1 MKFALSADWHFAGY
15 TQDRLIGGLPER
27 LMALK
32 GCIES
37 MLNHCMEHQI
47 DRVVVAG
54 DILHG
59 KSIIYA
65 LAQSVLIDIFNTY
78 PYIEFYLVDGN
89 HDLSGKGQDAV
100 SALRGLVACDN
111 VVLISRHLRD
121 YFEYEGVA
129 FVPYAYD
136 MVETIKK
143 NSCKYLVSHF
153 GLNEAILNSGVSI
166 VSKMGLKD
174 LVGKYEYVLLG
185 HYHLPQEM
193 IADEIKVY
201 YAGSPI
207 QLDWGEK
214 HEQKRFLIVDTDNDT
229 VESRPTVGYK
239 QHHEFKITNENKEEI
254 VEKAK
259 KFQAIGHEVRIFR
272 DDLDVDVEHLAEEF
286 LIIDKAEKD
295 ITDRG
300 IESSMSLD
308 EKFSKYLVIKGIKPE
323 DQLKYLEVGLSI
335 VERAAKETQ

>member
-15 TQDRLIGGLPER
+15 TQDKLIGGLPER
-27 LMALK
+27 LTVLK

-37 MLNHCMEHQI
+37 MLTHCKEHGI
-47 DRVVVAG
+47 DRVIVAG

-65 LAQSVLIDIFNTY
+65 LAQSVLIDLFNAY
-78 PYIEFYLVDGN
+78 PDIEFFLLDGN
-89 HDLSGKGQDAV
+89 HDLSGKGEDAV

-111 VVLISRHLRD
+111 VILIVKD
-121 YFEYEGVA
+121 YWEHAGVA
-129 FVPYAYD
+129 FVPYSYN
-136 MVETIKK
+136 MVDIIKQ
-143 NSCKYLVSHF
+143 NSCKFLISHF

-166 VSKMGLKD
+166 VSKMGLRD

-193 IADEIKVY
+193 IANEIKVY

-214 HEQKRFLIVDTDNDT
+214 HEEKRFLIVDTET
-229 VESRPTVGYK
+229 ETIESVPTVGYK
-239 QHHEFKITNENKEEI
+239 QHHEFKITNENRDEI
-254 VEKAK
+254 IDKAK

-272 DDLDVDVEHLAEEF
+272 DDLGVDIEHIAEEF

-308 EKFSKYLVIKGIKPE
+308 EKFSKYLDIKGIKPE
-323 DQLKYLEVGLSI
+323 DQSKYLEVGLSI

>member
-1 MKFALSADWHFAGY
+1 MMRFGLSADWHFAGY
-15 TQDRLIGGLPER
+15 TQDKLIGNLPER
-27 LMALK
+27 LRALK
-32 GCIES
+32 SCIES
-37 MLNHCMEHQI
+37 ILIHCREHGI
-47 DRVVVAG
+47 DRFVIAG

-65 LAQSVLIDIFNTY
+65 LAQSVLIDLFNAHSD
-78 PYIEFYLVDGN
+78 IEFIIIDGN
-89 HDLSGKGQDAV
+89 HDLSGKGNDAV
-100 SALRGLVACDN
+100 SALRGLVACEN
-111 VVLISRHLRD
+111 VVLISRSMRD
-121 YFEYEGVA
+121 YFEYYDIA

-136 MVETIKK
+136 MAETIKK

-174 LVGKYEYVLLG
+174 LIGKYECVFLG
-185 HYHLPQEM
+185 HYHTPQE
-193 IADEIKVY
+193 IISDEIKVY

-214 HEQKRFLIVDTDNDT
+214 HEEKRFLIVDTDAGT
-229 VESRPTVGYK
+229 IESVPTIGYK
-239 QHHEFKITNENKEEI
+239 QHHEFKITNENKDEI
-254 VEKAK
+254 IEKAK

-286 LIIDKAEKD
+286 LIIDKAERD

-308 EKFSKYLVIKGIKPE
+308 EKFLKYMDIKGIKPE
-323 DQLKYLEVGLSI
+323 DQPKYLEVGLRI
-335 VERAAKETQ
+335 VEKAAKEL

>member
-15 TQDRLIGGLPER
+15 TQDRLIKGLPER

-37 MLNHCMEHQI
+37 MLFHCREQKV

-54 DILHG
+54 DIIHG

-65 LAQSVLIDIFNTY
+65 LAQSLLMDIFNAFSD
-78 PYIEFYLVDGN
+78 IEFYLIDGN

-111 VVLISRHLRD
+111 VVLISRNLRD
-121 YFEYEGVA
+121 YFEYNDVA
-129 FVPYAYD
+129 FIPYAYD
-136 MVETIKK
+136 MAETIKK
-143 NSCKYLVSHF
+143 NSCKFLVSHF
-153 GLNEAILNSGVSI
+153 GLNEAVLNSGVSI
-166 VSKMGLKD
+166 VSKMGIRD
-174 LVGKYEYVLLG
+174 LVGKYKYVLLG

-193 IADEIKVY
+193 IANEIEIY

-214 HEQKRFLIVDTDNDT
+214 HEEKRFLIVDTEAET
-229 VESRPTVGYK
+229 IESVPTVGYK
-239 QHHEFKITNENKEEI
+239 QHHEFKITNENREEI
-254 VEKAK
+254 IDKAK

-272 DDLDVDVEHLAEEF
+272 DDLGVDIEHITEEF

-308 EKFSKYLVIKGIKPE
+308 EKFSKYLNIKGIKPE
-323 DQLKYLEVGLSI
+323 DQPKYLEVGLQI
-335 VERAAKETQ
+335 VERAAKDTQ

>member
-1 MKFALSADWHFAGY
+1 MRFAVSADWHFAGY
-15 TQDRLIGGLPER
+15 SQDKLISGIPER

-32 GCIES
+32 GTIES
-37 MLNHCMEHQI
+37 MLIHCREHQVE
-47 DRVVVAG
+47 RVVVAG
-54 DILHG
+54 DVLHG

-65 LAQSVLIDIFNTY
+65 LAQSLLIDLFNAY
-78 PYIEFYLVDGN
+78 SDIEFYLIDGN

-111 VVLISRHLRD
+111 VVLISRNLRD
-121 YFEYEGVA
+121 YFEYNGVA

-143 NSCKYLVSHF
+143 NSCKFLVSHF
-153 GLNEAILNSGVSI
+153 GLNEAVLNSGVSI

-174 LVGKYEYVLLG
+174 LVGRYEYVFLG
-185 HYHLPQEM
+185 HYHMPQEM
-193 IADEIKVY
+193 IANEIKVY

-214 HEQKRFLIVDTDNDT
+214 HEDKRFLIVDTEAET
-229 VESRPTVGYK
+229 VESVPTIGYK
-239 QHHEFKITNENKEEI
+239 QHHEFKLTNENKEEMI
-254 VEKAK
+254 EKAK

-272 DDLDVDVEHLAEEF
+272 DDFSVDIEDVADEF

-308 EKFSKYLVIKGIKPE
+308 EKFLKYMEIKGIKPE
-323 DQLKYLEVGLSI
+323 DQQKYLEVGLNI
-335 VERAAKETQ
+335 VERAAKET

>member
-1 MKFALSADWHFAGY
+1 MRFALSADWHFAGY
-15 TQDRLIGGLPER
+15 TQDRLIKGLPER
-27 LMALK
+27 LMVLK
-32 GCIES
+32 SCIES
-37 MLNHCMEHQI
+37 MLIHCREHQI

-65 LAQSVLIDIFNTY
+65 LAQSILIDLFNAFSD
-78 PYIEFYLVDGN
+78 IEFFLLDGN
-89 HDLSGKGQDAV
+89 HDLSGRGEDAV

-111 VVLISRHLRD
+111 VILIVKD
-121 YFEYEGVA
+121 YWEHDGIA
-129 FVPYAYD
+129 FVPYSHN
-136 MVETIKK
+136 MVDIIKQ
-143 NSCKYLVSHF
+143 NSCKFLVSHF

-166 VSKMGLKD
+166 VSKLGLRD
-174 LVGKYEYVLLG
+174 LVGKYEHVLLG
-185 HYHLPQEM
+185 HYHMPQEM
-193 IADEIKVY
+193 IANEIKVY

-214 HEQKRFLIVDTDNDT
+214 HEEKRFLIVDTDNET
-229 VESRPTVGYK
+229 IESVPTIGYK
-239 QHHEFKITNENKEEI
+239 QHHEFKITNENRDEI
-254 VEKAK
+254 IDKAK

-272 DDLDVDVEHLAEEF
+272 DDLGVDIEHIAEEF

-308 EKFSKYLVIKGIKPE
+308 EKFSKYLDIKGIKPE
-323 DQLKYLEVGLSI
+323 DQPKYLEVGLQI